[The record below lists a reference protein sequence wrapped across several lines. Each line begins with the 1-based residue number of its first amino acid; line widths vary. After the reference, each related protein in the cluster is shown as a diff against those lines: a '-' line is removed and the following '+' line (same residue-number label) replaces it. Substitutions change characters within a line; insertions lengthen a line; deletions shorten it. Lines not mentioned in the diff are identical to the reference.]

1 MNIIIIVVV
10 KLPLFEGGVGVIV
23 GNTARV
29 IARGSRERNITH
41 YTSLHSPDDGTVE
54 ETENTLGVGNTV
66 VDVADMKI
74 ADDAIWKLKNK
85 YTQQLMNHSQGHALS

>member
-1 MNIIIIVVV
+1 MNTIIIVV
-10 KLPLFEGGVGVIV
+10 KLSLFEGGIGVII

-41 YTSLHSPDDGTVE
+41 YSSLHSPDDGTVE

-66 VDVADMKI
+66 VDVADMEVVEE
-74 ADDAIWKLKNK
+74 AIWKLNNK
-85 YTQQLMNHSQGHALS
+85 YTQQLVNHSQGPALS